1 MSQEKYDYLIDYVN
15 YVEYITIMQHMIFST
30 FCKYKG
36 IYYCDADSRIRF
48 WQGIK
53 DSIFVPLLTS
63 DEITY
68 LSGKNPQKIDYFFN
82 SAPEQIIRQTC
93 QRFASTIEAIEDIIN
108 NLRNY
113 ERDNYEKLKKAYI
126 EFVRSMIYKKLSAS
140 STSEIMNIKQ
150 ALSQLLTFVKMKQ
163 DAFNVVGFTTHVG
176 TIFVLDKDLKPGVPK
191 PDSWR
196 YTIRG
201 VSIIFMCNINGKQ
214 DFMYAFPAPMFT
226 DDFVNLLQEFL
237 NKTDTTSPPLKE
249 NNETP
254 LQDVSYYRYSST
266 GVNETIPS
274 VPQPL
279 LPVVCS
285 SEDIRNTFTGVRDP
299 LEAATAYAFKLLG
312 FDVRTNVYEKNRAGQ
327 DVEIDVKAIKRGLE
341 IYASCK
347 NLDRPVDRPIVEQ
360 EVGRV
365 NSLKK
370 LPHLK
375 VLVVSSLN
383 DQARETAKSEGF
395 LLVELNKKVTD
406 EDLDN
411 ACIKIREQLR
421 KYFETLAPP
430 ELVSAY
436 TALQEALNSLKNVE
450 EGLKKVITALQKASN
465 KE

>member
-15 YVEYITIMQHMIFST
+15 YVEYITIMRHMIFHT
-30 FCKYKG
+30 FCGHKD
-36 IYYCDADSRIRF
+36 IDYCDADSRIRF

-53 DSIFVPLLTS
+53 NSFFVPLLTS

-82 SAPEQIIRQTC
+82 SAPEQIVRQTC
-93 QRFASTIEAIEDIIN
+93 EPFATTENIIK
-108 NLRNY
+108 NLMNY

-126 EFVRSMIYKKLSAS
+126 EFIRSIIYKKLSAS

-196 YTIRG
+196 HAIRG
-201 VSIIFMCNINGKQ
+201 VSIIFECNINGKQ
-214 DFMYAFPAPMFT
+214 DFMHAFPAPMFT

-237 NKTDTTSPPLKE
+237 NKTDTTTPPLKE

-254 LQDVSYYRYSST
+254 LQDVSYYSST

-347 NLDRPVDRPIVEQ
+347 NLDRPVDRPTVEQ

-395 LLVELNKKVTD
+395 LLVELNKKVTY
-406 EDLDN
+406 EDLDT
-411 ACIKIREQLR
+411 ACIEIREQLR

-450 EGLKKVITALQKASN
+450 EELKKVITVLQKASN

>member
-1 MSQEKYDYLIDYVN
+1 MSQGKYDYLIDYVN
-15 YVEYITIMQHMIFST
+15 YVEYITIMQYMIFST
-30 FCKYKG
+30 LCGHKD
-36 IYYCDADSRIRF
+36 IYYCDEDTRKNF
-48 WQGIK
+48 WQNIK
-53 DSIFVPLLTS
+53 ANILVPLLTS

-93 QRFASTIEAIEDIIN
+93 QQFPRTMDIIK
-108 NLRNY
+108 NLMNY
-113 ERDNYEKLKKAYI
+113 ERDYYEKLKKAYI
-126 EFVRSMIYKKLSAS
+126 EFIRSAIYKKLRDS

-150 ALSQLLTFVKMKQ
+150 ALSQLLTFVKRKEN
-163 DAFNVVGFTTHVG
+163 AFNVVGFTTHVG
-176 TIFVLDKDLKPGVPK
+176 TIFVLDKDLKPGIPK

-201 VSIIFMCNINGKQ
+201 VSIIFECNINGNKKY
-214 DFMYAFPAPMFT
+214 MYAFPAPMFT
-226 DDFVNLLQEFL
+226 DDFVNLLQGFL
-237 NKTDTTSPPLKE
+237 NNTDTTSPPLKE
-249 NNETP
+249 NDETP
-254 LQDVSYYRYSST
+254 LQDVSDYSST

-274 VPQPL
+274 VSQPL
-279 LPVVCS
+279 LPVDCS
-285 SEDIRNTFTGVRDP
+285 SEDIRNTFNKVRDP

-312 FDVRTNVYEKNRAGQ
+312 FQVQTNVYEKNRAGQ
-327 DVEIDVKAIKRGLE
+327 DVEIDVKAIKEDLE

-347 NLDRPVDRPIVEQ
+347 NLDRPVDRPTVEQ

-383 DQARETAKSEGF
+383 EQARETAKSEGF

-406 EDLDN
+406 ENLDN
-411 ACIKIREQLR
+411 ACIEIREQLR

-436 TALQEALNSLKNVE
+436 TALQEALNSLKSVE